1 MLCSHL
7 KKHIF
12 LSKLETLS
20 FADLRISQ
28 SFSREQVR
36 ASFVTQNAQR
46 TKQKRK
52 IITHIAKRSVNK
64 KEIGLKVECDV
75 KPHLV
80 L

>member
-1 MLCSHL
+1 M
-7 KKHIF
+7 
-12 LSKLETLS
+12 
-20 FADLRISQ
+20 
-28 SFSREQVR
+28 R